1 MATTPYPP
9 PHPPRQAHG
18 RDKRRERPHVVTPK
32 AGTKPGARSS
42 VAERF
47 AKPNLARHSLRGTP

>member
-9 PHPPRQAHG
+9 PHPARQANG

-32 AGTKPGARSS
+32 ATKPRARAAS
-42 VAERF
+42 RY
-47 AKPNLARHSLRGTP
+47 AKPHLARHSLRGTP